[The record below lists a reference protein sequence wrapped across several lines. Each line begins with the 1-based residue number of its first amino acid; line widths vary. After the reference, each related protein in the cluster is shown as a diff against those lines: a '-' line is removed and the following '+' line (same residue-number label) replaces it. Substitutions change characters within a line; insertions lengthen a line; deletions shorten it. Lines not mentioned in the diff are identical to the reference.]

1 MEVKQ
6 KAKRVIKKFDF
17 STDGCAVSLV
27 GPSVGGG
34 ANGKTTLLTKAS
46 APKVSD
52 EFIKKASQVKVTME
66 ITEFLSKLFG
76 IWYEDAEVLA
86 RALGFTT
93 ATQDYKEANP
103 STYEDYY
110 EDYIEEQV
118 KSIEVMKSLYKAENI
133 ADVLAELDGPQYL
146 GFVQDQAKIEK
157 AFCKI
162 ERLNKSTDKV
172 IKESKPTVESVVDD
186 TSFEVKE
193 GVSPIVKQTNKE
205 KQMDENEKM
214 VELQKSFED
223 NKILLTKALEQVK
236 ALESEKK
243 EQVVKSKTAKI
254 TELVK
259 DETHA
264 KIIAKACLELESEE
278 DFTAFVAA
286 ISAMTSTID
295 KTDMFIEKGLQVDNI
310 ELQPTESAVM
320 KAVKAR
326 IAKAAK

>member
-1 MEVKQ
+1 MTEEI
-6 KAKRVIKKFDF
+6 KAKRKLKGIDF
-17 STDGCAVSLV
+17 SSQDSHIALV
-27 GPSVGGG
+27 HKDQGGP
-34 ANGKTTLLTKAS
+34 ANGADYKLVLKAVN
-46 APKVSD
+46 KLKD
-52 EFIKKASQVKVTME
+52 DFIKKASNVKVTLPIE
-66 ITEFLSKLFG
+66 EFLSTFYGLY
-76 IWYEDAEVLA
+76 YEQSETLA

-93 ATQDYKEANP
+93 AAQEESESKEVED
-103 STYEDYY
+103 YEDWY
-110 EDYIEEQV
+110 ENYINTKVQ
-118 KSIEVMKSLYKAENI
+118 SIEVMKSLYQAENV

-146 GFVQDQAKIEK
+146 GLMQDQQMLEK
-157 AFCKI
+157 SFRKI
-162 ERLNKSTDKV
+162 ERINKA
-172 IKESKPTVESVVDD
+172 KESKPTGDD
-186 TSFEVKE
+186 TSKSEVKE
-193 GVSPIVKQTNKE
+193 GKSPVIKNKTKETN
-205 KQMDENEKM
+205 MDEI
-214 VELQKSFED
+214 VELQKSLAD
-223 NKILLTKALEQVK
+223 NQLMLTKALEQVK

-243 EQVVKSKTAKI
+243 EQVIKSKTAKI

-286 ISAMTSTID
+286 IQAMTSTID